1 MYHIVPQEYKE
12 TQVDC
17 KVVSFFPIEDSDGN
31 VKGFGKLKTQYARVL
46 FSHDNPLHKGT
57 FWKLTMALS
66 TGMMNLTPPARLQSA
81 TLTTPAKLVPATYS
95 GSKLS
100 SGLMSPESML
110 HELTVVNK
118 IPLEFAKRIMGLI
131 ADTASEQMKKAA

>member
-57 FWKLTMALS
+57 FWKLTMAMS

-100 SGLMSPESML
+100 SGLMSPESMVR
-110 HELTVVNK
+110 ELVVVNK
-118 IPLEFAKRIMGLI
+118 IPAEFVSVLMRLVLE
-131 ADTASEQMKKAA
+131 TAQAMKQAA